1 MNMKAKKAA
10 WNIHPG
16 EILREEFLRPLQL
29 TAYQL
34 AKEIQV
40 PAPRVNDI
48 VLERRA
54 ITADTAGPPAPSSV
68 TTRSS
73 GRTCRAAPICVPPK
87 VNRRRHLGRVDTG
100 KRAFPKLE

>member
-54 ITADTAGPPAPSSV
+54 ITADTAVRLAASSV
-68 TTRSS
+68 TARSS
-73 GRTCRAAPICVPPK
+73 G
-87 VNRRRHLGRVDTG
+87 
-100 KRAFPKLE
+100 